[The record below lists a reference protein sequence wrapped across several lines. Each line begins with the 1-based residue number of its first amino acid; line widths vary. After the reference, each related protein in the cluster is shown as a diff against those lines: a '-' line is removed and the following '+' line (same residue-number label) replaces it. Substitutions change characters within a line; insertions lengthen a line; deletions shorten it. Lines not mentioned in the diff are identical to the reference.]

1 MSKHIRE
8 LQERVSRLESQ
19 IESHLDRIR
28 ALEAE
33 RVKVDHLKDLERR
46 LSDAF
51 EVIAQKLSVASW
63 SIFERRGSR

>member
-1 MSKHIRE
+1 MNNRIRE
-8 LQERVSRLESQ
+8 LQERVTRLESK

-28 ALEAE
+28 SLEAE

-63 SIFERRGSR
+63 SIFERRGRN